1 MLLAIDA
8 GNTNIVLGCI
18 SENEEISAI
27 MRIETN
33 TRKTEYE
40 YAADIKQVFELCHIN
55 IRRLEGAII
64 SSVVPPLTDIL
75 RRAVRL
81 ITGLDAMVV
90 GAGIKTGLNISIDD
104 PGTIAADLVTTAVA
118 AKNFYPLPCIIIDM
132 GTATTVTVVDADGRY
147 IGGAIMPGVA
157 ISLHALTQGTSL
169 LPNIEIIP
177 PQKTIATNTID
188 SMKSGIVF
196 GTAGSLDGIID
207 RYKEVLGDNVSLVAT
222 GGLAHVICPYTRN
235 SIHIDDNLLL
245 KGLLVIWRKNRG
257 RKRS

>member
-18 SENEEISAI
+18 GENEEISAI

-40 YAADIKQVFELCHIN
+40 YAADIKQVFELCHIR
-55 IRRLEGAII
+55 IGQIEGAII
-64 SSVVPPLTDIL
+64 SSVVPPLTEIL
-75 RRAVRL
+75 KRAVKL

-90 GAGIKTGLNISIDD
+90 GAGIRTGLNISIDD

-118 AKNFYPLPCIIIDM
+118 AKNYYPLPCIIIDM
-132 GTATTVTVVDADGRY
+132 GTATTVTVVDKDGRY

-177 PQKTIATNTID
+177 PQKTIPTNTID

-207 RYKEVLGDNVSLVAT
+207 RYKEVLGDDVSIVAT
-222 GGLAHVICPYTRN
+222 GGLAPVICPYTRHN
-235 SIHIDDNLLL
+235 IVIDDNLLL
-245 KGLLVIWRKNRG
+245 KGLLVIWKKNRG